1 MSSLFVRKRGNIYN
15 VVVEFKDARGKI
27 KQKSIDKFKNI
38 EDANRRKKE
47 LLQDAIFIKKY
58 RLENL
63 SLKYETPINHEGFFV
78 YRFLSFEGLV
88 LYVGSTINI
97 NQRMKMHNHL
107 PKRCYENTYK
117 VQYIEVNTYLDMLML
132 EIYFI
137 NKYNA
142 KYNKLDKYDGGT
154 LLEIQVPEWK
164 DFNMNKFTPL
174 HFY

>member
-15 VVVEFKDARGKI
+15 VVVEFKDARGKT

-78 YRFLSFEGLV
+78 YRFLSV
-88 LYVGSTINI
+88 LII
-97 NQRMKMHNHL
+97 
-107 PKRCYENTYK
+107 
-117 VQYIEVNTYLDMLML
+117 IE
-132 EIYFI
+132 
-137 NKYNA
+137 K
-142 KYNKLDKYDGGT
+142 
-154 LLEIQVPEWK
+154 
-164 DFNMNKFTPL
+164 
-174 HFY
+174 